1 MGLTSRPAQAKK
13 PFNPFY
19 ALLLIVGTVFAITA
33 CAYGVMT
40 VQLMQAG
47 RSTAAGSGLA
57 ESGASMAFPTSTSS
71 LIEFLDVYGFQL
83 MMWELG
89 LLAAATVA
97 AIGTDEFWTY
107 RASLANKLSE
117 SKKED

>member
-1 MGLTSRPAQAKK
+1 MGLTSRPGQGKK

-19 ALLLIVGTVFAITA
+19 VMLLIVGTVFAITA

-40 VQLMQAG
+40 VQLMQLG
-47 RSTAAGSGLA
+47 QMPPTGFGEL
-57 ESGASMAFPTSTSS
+57 GAPMAFPTSGNS
-71 LIEFLDVYGFQL
+71 LIEFLDAHGFQL

-89 LLAAATVA
+89 LLAVATVA

-107 RASLANKLSE
+107 RASLAANKLSPG
-117 SKKED
+117 KNED